1 MNKNVGMLL
10 LHSTSWNLW
19 PEAILKSVKHTKL
32 MLLPY
37 LFNLLFIFDALMT
50 KKRFMLVRNK
60 IKYIFPSNI
69 YILTNDITKCP

>member
-1 MNKNVGMLL
+1 
-10 LHSTSWNLW
+10 
-19 PEAILKSVKHTKL
+19 